1 MMSYE
6 SFLKYKVDT
15 KISALSNLEIAVI
28 LWLIYLLIHFVCIE
42 IEIKIQTYVLWKVVI
57 NF

>member
-1 MMSYE
+1 MNL
-6 SFLKYKVDT
+6 FCKYKVDT

-28 LWLIYLLIHFVCIE
+28 FWLIYRTHFVCIE

>member
-1 MMSYE
+1 MSYE

-28 LWLIYLLIHFVCIE
+28 FWLNYFIIHFICIE
-42 IEIKIQTYVLWKVVI
+42 IEIKRQTYVLWKVVI

>member
-28 LWLIYLLIHFVCIE
+28 FWLNYFIIHFICIE
-42 IEIKIQTYVLWKVVI
+42 IEIKRQTYVLWKVVI

>member
-28 LWLIYLLIHFVCIE
+28 FWLITVLYIS
-42 IEIKIQTYVLWKVVI
+42 YVSNLK
-57 NF
+57 